1 MPSGADVADIADIAD
16 GVEIW
21 EATGVPWLTETSTG
35 LLFTAQTLPPPDPL
49 YTEV

>member
-1 MPSGADVADIADIAD
+1 MLDDADIAGTCEIWRPAGAD
-16 GVEIW
+16 G
-21 EATGVPWLTETSTG
+21 LTETSTG